1 VIKKFCVD
9 QIDVYING
17 EKILDHLSFSVQ
29 PGEMLGIIGPNGAG
43 KSTLLKVILGVIK
56 PQHGTVEITN
66 EDHGPVIGY
75 VPQSRAIDEE
85 MPIQAWD
92 FISLGLPHRLRP
104 WLTKRDRAV
113 IKETMELTDTSHLA
127 KKPIG
132 KLSGG
137 EKQRVFLAQALVRH
151 PDVLL
156 LDESTANLDPKAQEE
171 MTSLVRELCVKQQI
185 SALFISHDVHLISEY
200 SHRILYLT
208 RGHYTVGSVEEII
221 GNADL
226 DVLYQLQHINDIS
239 SVATDVDTMRYGG

>member
-1 VIKKFCVD
+1 MIKKFCVD

-17 EKILDHLSFSVQ
+17 EKLLDHLSFSVQ

-56 PQHGTVEITN
+56 PQHGTVEITHN
-66 EDHGPVIGY
+66 DRRPVIGY
-75 VPQSRAIDEE
+75 VPQARAIDEE
-85 MPIQAWD
+85 MPIQTWD

-127 KKPIG
+127 KQPIG

-137 EKQRVFLAQALVRH
+137 EKQRVFLAQALVRN

-171 MTSLVRELCVKQQI
+171 MASLVHELCVQQNI
-185 SALFISHDVHLISEY
+185 STLFISHDIHLVSKY
-200 SHRILYLT
+200 SHRVLYLT
-208 RGHYTVGSVEEII
+208 RGHYTVGSAEEII
-221 GNADL
+221 DNANL
-226 DVLYQLQHINDIS
+226 DVLYQLQHVNGMAQTA
-239 SVATDVDTMRYGG
+239 VETMRYGG